1 MTVNKKIIAKVL
13 LVAVL
18 AALMLVLTGCDGFK
32 IPDISLP
39 INTGSEVVDTIIN
52 VIWHILAYAVLLVV
66 AVVVGVWVIAHA
78 AVAGVIGLVIWII
91 TLIVKFIIGLF

>member
-13 LVAVL
+13 LVALL
-18 AALMLVLTGCDGFK
+18 AALMLTLTGCDGFK

-39 INTGSEVVDTIIN
+39 IDTGSVVFNTIIN
-52 VIWHILAYAVLLVV
+52 VIWHILAYGVLLVV
-66 AVVVGVWVIAHA
+66 AVVVGIWLVAHA
-78 AVAGVIGLVIWII
+78 AIAGVIGLVVWII